1 MPVGYLSVMMAR
13 WVVQALAQ
21 VEVEVTKFQ
30 ARVEQYHLLQAELEQ
45 VPSHLLQA
53 DLEQVPSQ
61 HQLLLEVQLWV
72 ELEAVPP
79 QHQ

>member
-13 WVVQALAQ
+13 WVVQALALAQ

-30 ARVEQYHLLQAELEQ
+30 ARVEQD
-45 VPSHLLQA
+45 HLLQA